1 MGLPERQARYR
12 VVNLR
17 PLRII
22 VSQILAI
29 DDISARRPKQQS
41 DEASGFPV
49 RGGIGL
55 VLSFVFAMAANARYD
70 MGVDLHPKGPM
81 ECAR

>member
-1 MGLPERQARYR
+1 MGLPDRQACYR

-22 VSQILAI
+22 FSQILAI

-55 VLSFVFAMAANARYD
+55 VLFAMAANARYD
-70 MGVDLHPKGPM
+70 MGVDLHPNGPM